1 MTSGYFF
8 GKKIN
13 GYNSYLLLGVYYID
27 SYYCGSYHCDSNGIE
42 TITAINSGEVFYSLK
57 EFVGSILGMRSTDEW
72 MECSIFDE
80 TSDPDGQRWG
90 EIGYFYLIN
99 DE

>member
-8 GKKIN
+8 GRKIKD
-13 GYNSYLLLGVYYID
+13 YNSYLLLGVYYLD
-27 SYYCGSYHCDSNGIE
+27 VFHCGSYCCDSNGIE
-42 TITAINSGEVFYSLK
+42 TITAISSGEVFYSLK
-57 EFVGSILGMRSTDEW
+57 EFVVSILGMRSTDEW

-90 EIGYFYLIN
+90 EIGYFYFVK